1 MGTGELLGKPD
12 EMQGGGEPCD
22 GLVSYPGG
30 SCYYPRGFMLRKQGQ
45 PPARR
50 AIKLKYRLFLLPM
63 TVPLIS
69 QGNSKIF

>member
-12 EMQGGGEPCD
+12 EMQGGEPCD

-30 SCYYPRGFMLRKQGQ
+30 SCYYPCGFMLRKQGQ
-45 PPARR
+45 PPARGATR
-50 AIKLKYRLFLLPM
+50 LKYRLFLLPM